1 MLKKIK
7 MVQLLPTND
16 NPTRN
21 EIGAYAYICEM
32 LHSNNYNVL
41 NDVVR
46 EIFSKSGVGTTLHP
60 AEEYFVNC
68 FNNNV
73 KNILLEDLR
82 LPDRRYNFD
91 KACND

>member
-21 EIGAYAYICEM
+21 EIGAYICKM

-46 EIFSKSGVGTTLHP
+46 EICSKSGVGASLHP

-68 FNNNV
+68 FNQQRE
-73 KNILLEDLR
+73 KHI
-82 LPDRRYNFD
+82 
-91 KACND
+91 A

>member
-1 MLKKIK
+1 MIIFVKKIK

-21 EIGAYAYICEM
+21 EIGAYICKM

-46 EIFSKSGVGTTLHP
+46 EICSKSGVGALLHP
-60 AEEYFVNC
+60 AEEYFVSR
-68 FNNNV
+68 FNQQRE
-73 KNILLEDLR
+73 KHI
-82 LPDRRYNFD
+82 
-91 KACND
+91 A